1 MIDLKSRAKNK
12 PFWLGVFSLIAMI
25 GQVFGIYT
33 IPEEYYGIVNTALSL
48 LVGMGVL
55 VDPTTPGIA
64 DQQKNIEE
72 WSFMRICIDAGHGG
86 HDSGAVFGNLI
97 EKNINLNVAKFLKEE
112 LARHGI
118 DVVMTREND
127 VYLDLAERSKVS
139 NDNKCDYFV
148 SVHHNAGGGDR
159 GEVIYAYSKPDSKK
173 LAELVSQEFK
183 AIGQSQVNTYYRLNS
198 SGTDYYGVIR
208 MTKAPAII
216 TEFCFLDNVNDN
228 KIVDSI
234 EEQKAQAVAIAK
246 AILKMIGKQ
255 YNVPTMPIKKESV
268 DYSKYPVLKLG
279 SAGEYV
285 KKLQELLNKKGY
297 KLTVDGSF
305 GPATL
310 QAVKSFQAASKLI
323 VDGSVGPKTWEALYK

>member
-1 MIDLKSRAKNK
+1 
-12 PFWLGVFSLIAMI
+12 
-25 GQVFGIYT
+25 
-33 IPEEYYGIVNTALSL
+33 
-48 LVGMGVL
+48 
-55 VDPTTPGIA
+55 
-64 DQQKNIEE
+64 
-72 WSFMRICIDAGHGG
+72 MRICIDAGHGG

-112 LARHGI
+112 LVRHGI
-118 DVVMTREND
+118 EVVMTRESD
-127 VYLDLAERSKVS
+127 VYLDLPARSKVS

-159 GEVIYAYSKPDSKK
+159 GEVIYAYNKPYSKK

-198 SGTDYYGVIR
+198 NGTDYYGVIR

-285 KKLQELLNKKGY
+285 KKLQKLLNKKGY